1 MDLTHIRF
9 EGSHTDRVSLGPR
22 VLVRNPSLARRRSPA
37 RDEPVAG
44 GLPAHILSQ
53 HGLDPARYRH
63 RPLERRIGACLRA
76 LRVSSE
82 VAAWERVGSDREAQ
96 TIALNALLIGVS
108 SFFRDAAVF
117 EVVRTTVVDAM
128 KRLGRPPRVW
138 SVGCSRGAELY
149 SVAMI
154 LEREGLLD
162 GAELLGTDCRADA
175 IWSAREGVFER
186 DHVANLDGR
195 TRDRYF
201 ERTCATWRIA
211 SSLRNHTRWQVADA
225 TRVKQPGIWDL
236 VLCRNLVIYLHEPA
250 GRTLLQ
256 DIASALAPGGF
267 LVVGRAERPPDSR
280 GLRAVG
286 TCTYQNNV
294 IA

>member
-1 MDLTHIRF
+1 
-9 EGSHTDRVSLGPR
+9 
-22 VLVRNPSLARRRSPA
+22 
-37 RDEPVAG
+37 
-44 GLPAHILSQ
+44 
-53 HGLDPARYRH
+53 
-63 RPLERRIGACLRA
+63 
-76 LRVSSE
+76 
-82 VAAWERVGSDREAQ
+82 
-96 TIALNALLIGVS
+96 
-108 SFFRDAAVF
+108 
-117 EVVRTTVVDAM
+117 
-128 KRLGRPPRVW
+128 
-138 SVGCSRGAELY
+138 LY

-154 LEREGLLD
+154 LEQEGLLD

-186 DHVANLDGR
+186 DHVANLDAR

-201 ERTCATWRIA
+201 ERTRATWRIA

-225 TRVKQPGIWDL
+225 TRVKPPGIWDL

-256 DIASALAPGGF
+256 DIASGLAPGGF
-267 LVVGRAERPPDSR
+267 LVVGRAERPADSR

>member
-1 MDLTHIRF
+1 MGT
-9 EGSHTDRVSLGPR
+9 
-22 VLVRNPSLARRRSPA
+22 RRERSRSPGRRVEHLA
-37 RDEPVAG
+37 HRRVFVLSRCRRLRGHPNDGRRCLEATRKTATRVER
-44 GLPAHILSQ
+44 GLFNGPQ
-53 HGLDPARYRH
+53 
-63 RPLERRIGACLRA
+63 
-76 LRVSSE
+76 
-82 VAAWERVGSDREAQ
+82 
-96 TIALNALLIGVS
+96 
-108 SFFRDAAVF
+108 
-117 EVVRTTVVDAM
+117 
-128 KRLGRPPRVW
+128 
-138 SVGCSRGAELY
+138 LY

-154 LEREGLLD
+154 LEQEGLLD

-186 DHVANLDGR
+186 DHVANLDSR

-225 TRVKQPGIWDL
+225 TRVKPPGIWDL
-236 VLCRNLVIYLHEPA
+236 VLCRNLVIYLREPA